1 MLDPKHLREQARR
14 CRGWSKTA
22 TEPDL
27 IEQFRIWSVKLA
39 DEADTVERRA
49 VNGET
54 HQIGPAD
61 LNHPATETS
70 ELSHGEPCRPAGR
83 RGLSRALVSKKRR
96 ARRGV

>member
-1 MLDPKHLREQARR
+1 MVDPKHLREQARR
-14 CRGWSKTA
+14 CRGRSKTA

-27 IEQFRIWSVKLA
+27 IEQFRIWSVELA

-54 HQIGPAD
+54 H
-61 LNHPATETS
+61 
-70 ELSHGEPCRPAGR
+70 RPAGR
-83 RGLSRALVSKKRR
+83 RGLLPRLVSKKRR